1 MCCTTSEH
9 KGSVVKYIYSLDH
22 RSGLDIALAGVKG
35 GNLSELIGAGFPVP
49 PGFVL
54 ITDAY
59 RDFVDFNDLKTAINS
74 AVQNADPNQP
84 AALARASRSV
94 VARFSEGHMPTKI
107 VEELSTSYQM
117 LGAVP
122 VAVRSS
128 ATAEDLP
135 EASFAG
141 QGETVLNVLGEQA
154 LLDAVKRCW
163 ASLWTARAIAY
174 RAQRGIPF
182 DDLALAV
189 VVQQMVEAEI
199 AGVLFTANPN
209 TGDPDE
215 VVINAAPGLGDALVS
230 GAITP
235 QEIIV
240 ERGTWTIKGRTSAQR
255 RVLTSA
261 QANSLAHLGER
272 IESHFAFPQDI
283 EWAWAESQ
291 FYVLQSRP
299 VTTFLYPRLDW
310 EPPTPGYRYMRGGA
324 TELMPDPISV
334 LFETLFL
341 PVMERATK
349 QFQERLGLGTA
360 MQDWRFVTIHGF
372 VYGRIKPN
380 PKMLLEALLA
390 IPTLMGC
397 TTLLASTVENWEQD
411 TLLTYQREVA
421 ALRGDPAG
429 LSSREL
435 LRRIE
440 ALALAAARYW
450 AVFAAVVPQ
459 LDRAERRFALL
470 YKGLSRAGDSNA
482 AVLLRGLAN
491 QQLKAERALYAA
503 RDGDLGEYLAEYGHV
518 LYNFDFAVPLA
529 GEDRAAL
536 EAIRRAWR
544 EGVPSPKERYRSLA
558 KERKEATQRIRERLP
573 GWLRHLFNKALAAGQ
588 KAARLREDALF
599 DLGLAWVPL
608 RKFALELGRRLVGA
622 GALKREEQIFWLHHD
637 ELRSLAAGL
646 DRGERPIASM
656 SGQLEARCTK
666 REAARGARAPFTL
679 PERAVVGLVRLFVP
693 TAEARRQTMAE
704 ELTGTG
710 TSPGRVTAVAR
721 VIHGLEE
728 FERLGRGDILVAPA
742 TTPAWT
748 PLFALAGGLVTDLGG
763 SLSHGSIIA
772 REYGIPAVMGTGNG
786 TEIIRDGQSI
796 TVDGGEGKVYLE

>member
-1 MCCTTSEH
+1 M
-9 KGSVVKYIYSLDH
+9 KYIRSLDQ
-22 RSGLDIALAGVKG
+22 RSGLDIAVAGVKG
-35 GNLSELIGAGFPVP
+35 ANLSELMGAGFPVP
-49 PGFVL
+49 PGFIL

-84 AALARASRSV
+84 AGLARASQLINDHFAAGHVPDKIIGELQSSYL
-94 VARFSEGHMPTKI
+94 RFEG
-107 VEELSTSYQM
+107 
-117 LGAVP
+117 AP

-135 EASFAG
+135 DASFAG
-141 QGETVLNVLGEQA
+141 QGETVLSVLGEQA

-174 RAQRGIPF
+174 RAQRSIPF
-182 DDLALAV
+182 EDLAQAV
-189 VVQQMVEAEI
+189 VVQRMVEAEM

-215 VVINAAPGLGDALVS
+215 MVINAALGLGDALVS
-230 GAITP
+230 GVITP

-240 ERGTWTIKGRTSAQR
+240 GRGAWTVKGRASAQH

-261 QANSLAHLGER
+261 QAKNLARLGER
-272 IESHFAFPQDI
+272 IESYFALPQDI
-283 EWAWAESQ
+283 EWAWAEGQ

-299 VTTFLYPRLDW
+299 VTTFICPHLDW
-310 EPPTPGYRYMRGGA
+310 EPPMPGYRYMRGGA
-324 TELMPDPISV
+324 TELMADPISV

-360 MQDWRFVTIHGF
+360 MQDWSFVTIHGY

-390 IPTLMGC
+390 IPTLMGR
-397 TTLLASTVENWEQD
+397 TTLLTSVVGYWEQD

-435 LRRIE
+435 LRRME
-440 ALALAAARYW
+440 ALALATARYW
-450 AVFAAVVPQ
+450 AVFAAMVPQ
-459 LDRAERRFALL
+459 LDRAERRVALL
-470 YKGLSRAGDSNA
+470 CKGLSRAGDLNA
-482 AVLLRGLAN
+482 AVLLRGLVN
-491 QQLKAERALYAA
+491 RQLEAERALYAA
-503 RDGDLGEYLAEYGHV
+503 RDDDLGEYLVEYGHV

-529 GEDRAAL
+529 GEDRTAL

-544 EGVPSPKERYRSLA
+544 EGVPSPDERHQSLA
-558 KERKEATQRIRERLP
+558 KEREKATQRIQKRLP
-573 GWLRHLFNKALAAGQ
+573 GWLRHRFNKALAAGQ

-599 DLGLAWVPL
+599 DLGLGWVPL
-608 RKFALELGRRLVGA
+608 RKFALKLGRRLVGA
-622 GALKREEQIFWLHHD
+622 GALKREEQIFWLRHD
-637 ELRSLAAGL
+637 ELRSLVAGL
-646 DRGERPIASM
+646 DRGERLIPSM
-656 SGQLEARCTK
+656 SGQLEVRRTE
-666 REAARGARAPFTL
+666 REAARGARVPFTL
-679 PERAVVGLVRLFVP
+679 PERAVVGLVKLFVP
-693 TAEARRQTMAE
+693 TAEARRQTTAE
-704 ELTGTG
+704 VLTGTG

-728 FERLGRGDILVAPA
+728 FERLARGEILVALA
-742 TTPAWT
+742 ATPAWT

-786 TEIIRDGQSI
+786 TEIIQDGQPI
-796 TVDGGEGKVYLE
+796 TVDGSEGRVYLE